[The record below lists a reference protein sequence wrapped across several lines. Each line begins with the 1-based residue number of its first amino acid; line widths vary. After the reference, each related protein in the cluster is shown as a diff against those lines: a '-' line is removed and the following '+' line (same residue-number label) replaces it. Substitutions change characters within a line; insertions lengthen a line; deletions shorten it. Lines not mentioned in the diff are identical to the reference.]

1 MIGVATDIGPLDA
14 PIVVLA
20 NGGWSVGLAR
30 PLGIDL
36 PIHPVRVRIAFLE
49 RAGNFPRGRAGGP
62 HDHQPRQRLH
72 ARPQGEGE
80 TLIGLSGSHG
90 ALAAPGEDP
99 AAMLDG
105 YDRTLDPAF
114 PALAARQIGHR
125 IPALTGVRTVRG
137 HAGPLDVTAD
147 GKAII
152 DRAPGSG
159 GLYLAVGMS
168 GSGFKKAPA
177 IGSLRGRTDHR
188 GCGHHRLARALPPRA
203 SRSTT
208 RSSATIMPSPAISRR
223 NSSAMR

>member
-1 MIGVATDIGPLDA
+1 MSVAT

-30 PLGIDL
+30 PLGIAL
-36 PIHPVRVRIAFLE
+36 PIRPLRVRIAFLE

-62 HDHQPRQRLH
+62 RDHRPRQRLH
-72 ARPQGEGE
+72 ARPQGERE
-80 TLIGLSGSHG
+80 TLIGLSGSHD

-114 PALAARQIGHR
+114 PALAAWQIGHR

-159 GLYLAVGMS
+159 GLYLTVGMS
-168 GSGFKKAPA
+168 GSGFKKAPT
-177 IGSLRGRTDHR
+177 IGACVAELITVGAATTAPLAP
-188 GCGHHRLARALPPRA
+188 CRLARFAEHDPILGNDYALPGDLAAQLKRDA
-203 SRSTT
+203 L
-208 RSSATIMPSPAISRR
+208 IH
-223 NSSAMR
+223 